1 MKRTNKILLITFV
14 LLLVLTITVKAD
26 SFKFNVT
33 ANKTSLKPGDT
44 VEINLNISNIDAG
57 DLGINTLEAVLEYDS
72 NVFEEVTQSNLTSLN
87 NWSLTYNSEDTEN
100 KGKFLAVIV
109 ASGVKENQ
117 DIGKITLK
125 VKNSATDTNTTVR
138 FKNVASNNGQ
148 TLIEETDKT
157 INFKVQ
163 SGNSTSG
170 NQNTQNTQNTQ
181 TTKPVTNT
189 GNSSSGII
197 VQKPSSSGQS
207 TGKLPQTGIQNYM
220 IYIAIGI
227 LIVAGIIGYIGY
239 RKMKNRE

>member
-1 MKRTNKILLITFV
+1 MRRTSKILFITFI
-14 LLLVLTITVKAD
+14 LLLLLTVTVKAD

-44 VEINLNISNIDAG
+44 VEINLNLSDIDAG

-72 NVFEEVTQSNLTSLN
+72 DVFEEVTQSSLTSLN

-109 ASGVKENQ
+109 TSGVKENQ

-125 VKNSATDTNTTVR
+125 VKNSAKTTDTTVR
-138 FKNVASNNGQ
+138 LKNVASNNGQ
-148 TLIEETDKT
+148 TLIQETDKEIT
-157 INFKVQ
+157 FKVTSTTN
-163 SGNSTSG
+163 SGNS
-170 NQNTQNTQNTQ
+170 NTQNT
-181 TTKPVTNT
+181 PVTNT

-197 VQKPSSSGQS
+197 VQNQSTGQS

-220 IYIAIGI
+220 IYIAIGVL
-227 LIVAGIIGYIGY
+227 LIVCAIGYVGY
-239 RKMKNRE
+239 RKMKNDK